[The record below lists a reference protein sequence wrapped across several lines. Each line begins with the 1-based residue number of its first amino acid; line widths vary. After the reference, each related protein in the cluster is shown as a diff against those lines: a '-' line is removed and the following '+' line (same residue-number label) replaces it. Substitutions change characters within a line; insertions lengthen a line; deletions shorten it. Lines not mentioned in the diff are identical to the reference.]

1 MSVFAD
7 SSALVK
13 RYADEPG
20 ASTVRALEN
29 LVVCAIAR
37 VEIPAALWR
46 KHRLGELDAADA
58 GLLVEQFE
66 WEWLGDDATPP
77 RFAAVAL
84 TDGVLVF
91 AARSCARH
99 GLRAYDAVQL
109 GAALAARD
117 ADPGLE
123 AFACFDHELAAAA
136 RIEGFRVLGH
146 D

>member
-20 ASTVRALEN
+20 ATTVRALES

-46 KHRLGELDAADA
+46 KHRLGELEAVDA

-66 WEWLGDDATPP
+66 WEWLGGDATPP
-77 RFAAVAL
+77 LFAAVAL
-84 TDGVLVF
+84 TDRVLAD
-91 AARSCARH
+91 AARACARH
-99 GLRAYDAVQL
+99 GLRACDAVQL
-109 GAALAARD
+109 AAALAARD
-117 ADPGLE
+117 ADPTLE
-123 AFACFDHELAAAA
+123 GFVCFDDELASAA
-136 RIEGFRVLGH
+136 RLEGFRILGAA
-146 D
+146 